1 MTIQTR
7 VKNKINCTTTS
18 DVLYDGVYEKQDA
31 SSREWVSRADVVVPA
46 RFYLQYPDEDSSKW
60 ILKGIE
66 SGGATYTL
74 EQAVPT
80 WELFPLV
87 ATWIT
92 GTQDSVTLTLT

>member
-1 MTIQTR
+1 M
-7 VKNKINCTTTS
+7 
-18 DVLYDGVYEKQDA
+18 
-31 SSREWVSRADVVVPA
+31 VVPA
-46 RFYLQYPDEDSSKW
+46 RFYLQDPDQDSSKW
-60 ILKGIE
+60 ILEDIE
-66 SGGATYTL
+66 SGGATYRYTL